1 MKTTF
6 FDPNKFNKI
15 INRGVGLECEAE
27 GGRGGGGGGARK
39 IKRLISRGTSIR
51 TLRV

>member
-15 INRGVGLECEAE
+15 INRGLGLECEAE
-27 GGRGGGGGGARK
+27 GGRGGRGGGGGGGGGGVREK
-39 IKRLISRGTSIR
+39 SKD
-51 TLRV
+51 

>member
-15 INRGVGLECEAE
+15 INRGLGLECEAE
-27 GGRGGGGGGARK
+27 GGRGGGGCEKNQK
-39 IKRLISRGTSIR
+39 INKQGDIY
-51 TLRV
+51 